1 MLCTLC
7 WAATFAWADEELTI
21 QDESEA
27 AAADAADDP
36 PPPPPPSD
44 DPPPDFDYADM
55 MRNMGGGMGGM
66 GGGMDNPYMEKM
78 RRENPELFANMGDMG
93 NFYGGG
99 GGARVIPD
107 CRFRK
112 TDTESVRK
120 FGGIEWLSC
129 TTK

>member
-1 MLCTLC
+1 M
-7 WAATFAWADEELTI
+7 AV
-21 QDESEA
+21 EA
-27 AAADAADDP
+27 QSRTASGLADANEAN
-36 PPPPPPSD
+36 
-44 DPPPDFDYADM
+44 AALQLTLNEERGAM
-55 MRNMGGGMGGM
+55 TAK
-66 GGGMDNPYMEKM
+66 MEKM